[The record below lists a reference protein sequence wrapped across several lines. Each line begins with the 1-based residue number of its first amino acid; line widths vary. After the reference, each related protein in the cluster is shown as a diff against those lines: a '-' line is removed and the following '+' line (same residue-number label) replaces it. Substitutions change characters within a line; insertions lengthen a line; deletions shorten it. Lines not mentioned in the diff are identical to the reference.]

1 MACYY
6 RDQDERLKSLAAFEK
21 AIAFVKEHGTKAQ
34 YKNVALPLQLPGSTL
49 YDYLEGL
56 IPRPDQTYLKL
67 AEIQET
73 EELEKINKEIANR
86 RFRLGAVLNQVET
99 EVRREIWSS
108 SPLEDIYQNIVNWS
122 DDEEIRRTTECKL
135 LQRGYD
141 KLMVLQKENKLQ
153 QRLKVESWARGL
165 VILNYPFE
173 LAWRIVLEWKDCE
186 SIGRPFQVPQSL
198 LC

>member
-1 MACYY
+1 MACFY
-6 RDQDERLKSLAAFEK
+6 RDQDERHKSLGSFEK
-21 AIAFVKEHGTKAQ
+21 AVAFVKEHGTKAQ
-34 YKNVALPLQLPGSTL
+34 YKNLALPLQLPGSVL

-67 AEIQET
+67 AEIQEV
-73 EELEKINKEIANR
+73 EETEKINKEIANR
-86 RFRLGAVLNQVET
+86 RFRLGAVLNQVEV
-99 EVRREIWSS
+99 EVRREVWSS

-122 DDEEIRRTTECKL
+122 DDEEIRRATECKL

-141 KLMVLQKENKLQ
+141 KLMVLTKENKLQ

-186 SIGRPFQVPQSL
+186 SIGKKPGNSRDYLF
-198 LC
+198 